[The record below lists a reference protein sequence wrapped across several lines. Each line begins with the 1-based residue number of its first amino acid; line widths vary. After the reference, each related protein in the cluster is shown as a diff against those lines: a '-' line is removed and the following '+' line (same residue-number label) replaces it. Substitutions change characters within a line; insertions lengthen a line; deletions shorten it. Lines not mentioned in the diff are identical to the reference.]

1 MKTIRA
7 LWILNQG
14 LALLF
19 DICGHLGYLSPML
32 FVISFIFGAI
42 VGSFLNVCI
51 FRIPAGRSIAF
62 PPSHCPNCQAPIMWY
77 DNIPVIS
84 YLVLMGKCRKCR
96 EPISARYPMVEFI
109 TALLSLAAFIKIGAS
124 PAYFIY
130 FAFIASLIVITFI
143 DLDHQVIPDIISLPG
158 IPIGFIASFA
168 LPDITYKESLIG
180 ILAGGGILFLVA
192 SGYELIAKKE
202 GMGGGDIKLL
212 AMVGAF
218 LGWKGVLFT
227 IFSGS
232 LIGTVIGVAIMA
244 ALGKDSKYA
253 IPFGPFL
260 SMGALLYLF
269 LGEPIIYWYLGML

>member
-1 MKTIRA
+1 
-7 LWILNQG
+7 
-14 LALLF
+14 
-19 DICGHLGYLSPML
+19 ML
-32 FVISFIFGAI
+32 FVLSFIFGAI

-62 PPSHCPNCQAPIMWY
+62 PPSHCPKCQTPIMWY

-84 YLVLMGKCRKCR
+84 YIILTGKCRKCK
-96 EPISARYPMVEFI
+96 EPISFRYPMVEFL
-109 TALLSLAAFIKIGAS
+109 TALLSLAAFIKFGPS
-124 PAYFIY
+124 LPYFIY
-130 FAFIASLIVITFI
+130 FAFIASLVVITFI
-143 DLDHQVIPDIISLPG
+143 DLDHQIIPDVISLPG
-158 IPIGFIASFA
+158 IPLGFLASFVI
-168 LPDITYKESLIG
+168 PEITYKESLIG
-180 ILAGGGILFLVA
+180 ILAGGGILFVVA
-192 SGYELIAKKE
+192 SGYELLAKKE

-232 LIGTVIGVAIMA
+232 LAGTIIGI
-244 ALGKDSKYA
+244 ALMIAQGRDSKYA

-269 LGEPIIYWYLGML
+269 FGEPIIYLYLGML